1 MNYIA
6 FTYARAFKGHFGTEE
21 TKSFFACVKELDQLN
36 TALNQIEIKSFFIS
50 PAISIEQK
58 KQVLKQLFESLKCND
73 LVCSFLFLL
82 LDRKRWS
89 LLHPVVTCLRDMERK
104 MKGIVSVE
112 VQAAHKLASAL
123 KEQLV
128 ETLEE
133 NFSKGV
139 SLEEKKFSEAL
150 MGGIKIRSRGLVLDD
165 TLLFHLTQ
173 MENQI
178 RRGFYDYTSK

>member
-1 MNYIA
+1 MSHIA
-6 FTYARAFKGHFGTEE
+6 YTYARAFKGLFGPNKEE
-21 TKSFFACVKELDQLN
+21 DFFSCVKELNQLN
-36 TALNQIEIKSFFIS
+36 TGLNQPEITVFFLS

-58 KQVLKQLFESLKCND
+58 KQVLEQLFRPLNFNN

-82 LDRKRWS
+82 LDRKRWKFLNS
-89 LLHPVVTCLRDMERK
+89 IIACLLDIEREIQ
-104 MKGIVSVE
+104 GIVSVE
-112 VQAAHKLASAL
+112 VQATHNLTSEL

-128 ETLEE
+128 KKLEKS
-133 NFSKGV
+133 FDKKV
-139 SLEEKKFSEAL
+139 LLEEKTFSKEL

-178 RRGFYDYTSK
+178 RRSFYDYTGE